1 MQKCM
6 LGDWKWNFKSKEFW
20 KIWRR
25 KKYKWSWS
33 CTLRLQG
40 KFVSN
45 SVVNLSKRNL
55 NDAEISLLSKGLILK
70 VLIRVLAVVVWDR
83 EHYIIKAEKQL
94 GDEEVYEE
102 VSNDSAPQKDHKC
115 SHSKNKKTG
124 WSEKGW
130 LRLFYYKRSK
140 IRKVYLL
147 PKIHKRLHNVP
158 GRPVISNSG
167 YYTKN
172 ISLFLGHHLQ
182 SLAQAV
188 NFILR
193 ALTNY

>member
-1 MQKCM
+1 M
-6 LGDWKWNFKSKEFW
+6 
-20 KIWRR
+20 
-25 KKYKWSWS
+25 
-33 CTLRLQG
+33 
-40 KFVSN
+40 
-45 SVVNLSKRNL
+45 
-55 NDAEISLLSKGLILK
+55 SKGLNLK

-83 EHYIIKAEKQL
+83 EHYIIEAEKQL

-102 VSNDSAPQKDHKC
+102 VSNDSAPQKDHKTR
-115 SHSKNKKTG
+115 KNINVVIA
-124 WSEKGW
+124 
-130 LRLFYYKRSK
+130 K
-140 IRKVYLL
+140 IRKRGDLKRDNLDYFIMKDTKFARFYLL

-158 GRPVISNSG
+158 GRPVISNSA

-188 NFILR
+188 IFILR